1 MKPVDL
7 DIDDY
12 HAVLQ
17 EFHQESD
24 RAAAVLGGSF
34 VECYLA
40 KYMRSA
46 MVVDAKNELFDNN
59 GPFSTYSQRIQG
71 AHAFGMISTATKGD
85 LELIGKIRNRF
96 SHHPLKSTFDT
107 APITDWCNM
116 LSTANLIPLPGTE
129 KNIGTDNRNR
139 FVIAISMVVA
149 NWHNALLKSQEKL

>member
-1 MKPVDL
+1 MKPLDL

-17 EFHQESD
+17 EFHNESD

-34 VECYLA
+34 VESYLA

-46 MVVDAKNELFDNN
+46 MVEDVKDDVFDNN

-71 AHAFGMISTATKGD
+71 AHAFGMISATTKRD

-96 SHHPLKSTFDT
+96 AHHPLRSTFDT
-107 APITDWCNM
+107 APVTDWCNN
-116 LSTANLIPLPGTE
+116 LSTAEYMPGSGASQ
-129 KNIGTDNRNR
+129 GTGQDNRNR
-139 FVIAISMVVA
+139 FVVAIGTVVA
-149 NWHNALLKSQEKL
+149 VWNNALLKT

>member
-17 EFHQESD
+17 EFHNESD

-46 MVVDAKNELFDNN
+46 MVEDVKDGVFDNN

-71 AHAFGMISTATKGD
+71 AHAFGMISATTKRD
-85 LELIGKIRNRF
+85 LELIGKIRNHF
-96 SHHPLKSTFDT
+96 AHHPLRSTFDT
-107 APITDWCNM
+107 APVTGWCNN
-116 LSTANLIPLPGTE
+116 LSTAELFPARGASQGT
-129 KNIGTDNRNR
+129 GQGNRYR
-139 FVIAISMVVA
+139 FVVAIGKVVEV
-149 NWHNALLKSQEKL
+149 WHNSLLKT